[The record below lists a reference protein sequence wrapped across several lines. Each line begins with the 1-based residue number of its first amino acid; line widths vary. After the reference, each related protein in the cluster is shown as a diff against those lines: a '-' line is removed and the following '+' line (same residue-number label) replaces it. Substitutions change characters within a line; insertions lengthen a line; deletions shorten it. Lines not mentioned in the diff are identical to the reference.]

1 MLHFRE
7 NEICICVC
15 SWKSTINPYNV
26 NWQRINWRNVSFWTH
41 LEFDKCDLEKSVLD
55 IFDID
60 SFASFVCSICDSVYS
75 LYTCKHCS
83 KVVQWL
89 FKGACVCVWVVAL
102 HAPLC
107 THTYAKGCIN
117 HCHFTSRN
125 FLPIFLSFQ
134 IILHFIFL
142 RSCICMCLYVVYGI
156 VVMWFLIVN
165 IYYLWHSATTHSHK
179 LFTFHSIIIH
189 LGQSSYVL
197 SRTYVLLAALF
208 K

>member
-89 FKGACVCVWVVAL
+89 FKGACVCVCGWWLFMHLYAL
-102 HAPLC
+102 IHMQRDVL
-107 THTYAKGCIN
+107 IIV
-117 HCHFTSRN
+117 TS
-125 FLPIFLSFQ
+125 LLEISFQ
-134 IILHFIFL
+134 F
-142 RSCICMCLYVVYGI
+142 S
-156 VVMWFLIVN
+156 
-165 IYYLWHSATTHSHK
+165 YLFK
-179 LFTFHSIIIH
+179 
-189 LGQSSYVL
+189 SSYISYSYAPAYACVYML
-197 SRTYVLLAALF
+197 CMVLLWCGSS
-208 K
+208 